1 MHEIPNLPFP
11 SLHPTEQ
18 PTPQQAS
25 DKQPEAKEAKPV
37 ERESRDSRRTP
48 LYSTLPCRW
57 SKSGTASVPTSKR
70 HCSSALA
77 LRKTPWRPW

>member
-37 ERESRDSRRTP
+37 D
-48 LYSTLPCRW
+48 
-57 SKSGTASVPTSKR
+57 SKR
-70 HCSSALA
+70 QD
-77 LRKTPWRPW
+77 

>member
-25 DKQPEAKEAKPV
+25 AKQSEAKQAKPV
-37 ERESRDSRRTP
+37 D
-48 LYSTLPCRW
+48 
-57 SKSGTASVPTSKR
+57 SKR
-70 HCSSALA
+70 
-77 LRKTPWRPW
+77 PD

>member
-25 DKQPEAKEAKPV
+25 DKQPETKEAQPV
-37 ERESRDSRRTP
+37 D
-48 LYSTLPCRW
+48 
-57 SKSGTASVPTSKR
+57 SKR
-70 HCSSALA
+70 QD
-77 LRKTPWRPW
+77 

>member
-25 DKQPEAKEAKPV
+25 PQQQPEAKEAKPV
-37 ERESRDSRRTP
+37 DSESRD
-48 LYSTLPCRW
+48 
-57 SKSGTASVPTSKR
+57 
-70 HCSSALA
+70 
-77 LRKTPWRPW
+77 

>member
-18 PTPQQAS
+18 HAPQQAS

-37 ERESRDSRRTP
+37 DRESQD
-48 LYSTLPCRW
+48 
-57 SKSGTASVPTSKR
+57 
-70 HCSSALA
+70 
-77 LRKTPWRPW
+77 